1 MRVDGLCILL
11 TFCTSAAALFRAE
24 ADILRTLYVELGVDK
39 QHTLGKYNSQLLQVF
54 DSLQSITRSTL
65 HSYYGITLST
75 GAHGPLDS
83 SDSDN
88 NLVGQL
94 PDLSG
99 LSYLTVLDLGDNGG
113 INDPATTVVT
123 HNHLSGPFPSWIT
136 KTRLEYIDF
145 FNHNFLGMLPDDL
158 GNLVNLTCLSLGVT
172 SKNGRLYGPVPE
184 SWMKLTKL
192 TALGLFGNSFSH
204 INLSRLN
211 DFVNLT
217 DLHLGAN
224 NFDGNF
230 SQMTGPLALPK
241 LINFTIYSN
250 NYHGP
255 VPDLRQC
262 KALQFLWIDFNAF
275 DGEFPE
281 WVNTLPDLY
290 IIAMGYNQLT
300 GPIPASLGQLKALAY
315 LTISG
320 NGFSGP
326 LPDIWDQL
334 PNLAQII
341 AYANNFTGEIPP
353 SIYRSTQID
362 TLQLNNN
369 RFTGSIS
376 PDIKNLTKLVYLVLG
391 YNELNGTIPDELYE
405 CTQLLQ
411 LNLVSNQ
418 LTGTLSP
425 KVSQLTSIALLQFGQ
440 NRLKGDIPDAFGSM
454 SQLQVLDLSYN
465 QFTGGFPRSITNLT
479 QILQIRMNDNELTG
493 PIPSLPSNLLKLQ
506 IQRNQFNGTVFWMSS
521 MPQIQ
526 LLDISYN
533 QFSGPCSSIS
543 LRLMTY
549 CDWSNNQLSGR
560 MPQGYNV
567 TMPLYHLDLSSNQ
580 LTGNMEYSIG
590 SLSSLAYLN
599 LSRNQLTGS
608 LESRLA
614 QLSQLQYMD
623 LSYNKFGG
631 VIPPGAMGSPQMIQL
646 NFDNNNFVG
655 DIPSSVTKSS
665 SMTTL
670 SLGNNQ
676 LTGGLQDVFSLPNLI
691 SLNVSGNNLNG
702 NIPDISGSIGLQVID
717 LSYNRLVGSIPVGLA
732 KQNSLRVLSLSHNQ
746 LTGQVP
752 YPLKSDPQTIDLSSN
767 QLSGPLSF
775 LDTLSSLTRL
785 NLSGNA
791 FSGQIKTLNGMRG
804 LLSIDVSHNLISS
817 LPSMS
822 GLFNL
827 SHNTINGSVP
837 DLTGCTSLSTLDL
850 SYNTLTDV
858 MLMVNVPSLS
868 YCNFTHQTFVCP
880 LPAQASVLCQAR
892 CQVDNYQSA
901 DMSIRIAGSVSTFD
915 SASFI
920 QSVAKIA
927 AISSDRVQ
935 ILRTRS
941 GSVIVDLSFSPPSEG
956 SNEGSSSRVVSYLN
970 QVGSSAYSSMNI
982 TVQSVSDSITPDAI
996 PASTGLSA
1004 GAIAGTVIA
1013 CVFFLVFI
1021 IVIVLLLA
1029 RKKQVYKTSF
1039 DFVDF
1044 TQINNNATLKSV
1056 IPFSELEGQV
1066 MIGSGAFGIVY
1077 RASWRSVTVA
1087 VKQDE
1092 ATLVQSLRPHPNVV
1106 LFMGYTFPPD
1116 PLSIVTEFCEG
1127 GCLLDYLEAHRNEV
1141 TQEKKDSIILGIAK
1155 GVLHL
1160 HQEKIIHRDLAAR
1173 NILLSKHHEAKVSDF
1188 GMSRQIQSR
1197 DTASTTASTMGP
1209 VKWMSPE
1216 AISKREYSTKS
1227 DGDSFTLYHWHPI
1240 NVHSAFSFGVVIW
1253 EILTCEEPWGE
1264 RAMVEV
1270 AIDILNDKRLEIP
1283 DGTPLTL
1290 QAVMKGK
1297 KRSVYLVEHR
1307 AGVWMASPEDRPDFV
1322 QICSWLSD
1330 GSSNN
1335 VYETDLWP
1343 KDEVMSYDMV
1353 DAAHLVNQQ
1362 YAPTDDFLHF
1372 LRAEEDE

>member
-1 MRVDGLCILL
+1 
-11 TFCTSAAALFRAE
+11 A
-24 ADILRTLYVELGVDK
+24 K
-39 QHTLGKYNSQLLQVF
+39 
-54 DSLQSITRSTL
+54 
-65 HSYYGITLST
+65 
-75 GAHGPLDS
+75 
-83 SDSDN
+83 
-88 NLVGQL
+88 
-94 PDLSG
+94 
-99 LSYLTVLDLGDNGG
+99 
-113 INDPATTVVT
+113 
-123 HNHLSGPFPSWIT
+123 
-136 KTRLEYIDF
+136 
-145 FNHNFLGMLPDDL
+145 
-158 GNLVNLTCLSLGVT
+158 
-172 SKNGRLYGPVPE
+172 
-184 SWMKLTKL
+184 
-192 TALGLFGNSFSH
+192 
-204 INLSRLN
+204 
-211 DFVNLT
+211 
-217 DLHLGAN
+217 
-224 NFDGNF
+224 
-230 SQMTGPLALPK
+230 
-241 LINFTIYSN
+241 
-250 NYHGP
+250 
-255 VPDLRQC
+255 
-262 KALQFLWIDFNAF
+262 
-275 DGEFPE
+275 
-281 WVNTLPDLY
+281 
-290 IIAMGYNQLT
+290 
-300 GPIPASLGQLKALAY
+300 
-315 LTISG
+315 
-320 NGFSGP
+320 
-326 LPDIWDQL
+326 DIWDQL
-334 PNLAQII
+334 PNLAQIT

-353 SIYRSTQID
+353 SIYRATGMD
-362 TLQLNNN
+362 TLLLNNN

-376 PDIKNLTKLVYLVLG
+376 PNIKNLTNLAYLVLG
-391 YNELNGTIPDELYE
+391 YNQFNGTIPDELYE

-425 KVSQLTSIALLQFGQ
+425 KVSQLTNVFQLQLGQ
-440 NRLKGDIPDAFGSM
+440 NMLEGDIPDAFGSM
-454 SQLQVLDLSYN
+454 SQLRVLDLSYN
-465 QFTGGFPRSITNLT
+465 QLTGSFPQSITHLT
-479 QILQIRMNDNELTG
+479 QIVQIRMNDNKLTG
-493 PIPSLPSNLLKLQ
+493 PIPSLPPTLLQLQ
-506 IQRNQFNGTVFWMSS
+506 IQRNQFNGTVFWMSTV
-521 MPQIQ
+521 PQIQ

-560 MPQGYNV
+560 MPQNYNV
-567 TMPLYHLDLSSNQ
+567 KMPLYHLDLSSNQ
-580 LTGNMEYSIG
+580 LTGNMEFTVG

-623 LSYNKFGG
+623 ISHNKFGG

-691 SLNVSGNNLNG
+691 SLNVSGNNLNA
-702 NIPDISGSIGLQVID
+702 NIPDISGSLGLQ
-717 LSYNRLVGSIPVGLA
+717 SYNRLVGSIPVGLA

-791 FSGQIKTLNGMRG
+791 FGGQIKTLNGMRG

-827 SHNTINGSVP
+827 KHLDASHNIINGSVP

-850 SYNTLTDV
+850 SYNTLTDA

-901 DMSIRIAGSVSTFD
+901 DMSIRIAGNVSTFD

-920 QSVAKIA
+920 QSVTKIA
-927 AISSDRVQ
+927 DISSNRVQ

-982 TVQSVSDSITPDAI
+982 TVLSVSDSITPDAAS
-996 PASTGLSA
+996 ASTGLSA
-1004 GAIAGTVIA
+1004 GAIAGIVIA
-1013 CVFFLVFI
+1013 CVVFFVFI
-1021 IVIVLLLA
+1021 LVIVLLLT
-1029 RKKQVYKTSF
+1029 RKRRVYKTSF
-1039 DFVDF
+1039 ELVDF

-1066 MIGSGAFGIVY
+1066 MIGSGAYGVVY
-1077 RASWRSVTVA
+1077 KASWRSNTVA
-1087 VKQDE
+1087 VKQVRSEHINTDQMQSFLDE
-1092 ATLVQSLRPHPNVV
+1092 ATLVQSMRPHPNVV

-1160 HQEKIIHRDLAAR
+1160 HQEKPETFCSRERRVIQLF
-1173 NILLSKHHEAKVSDF
+1173 LTLSRKHHEAKVSDF

-1197 DTASTTASTMGP
+1197 DTASTTASTIGP
-1209 VKWMSPE
+1209 VKWMAPE

-1227 DGDSFTLYHWHPI
+1227 DGDSFALYHWHPTD
-1240 NVHSAFSFGVVIW
+1240 VHSAFSFGVVIW

-1283 DGTPLTL
+1283 DGTPPTL

-1297 KRSVYLVEHR
+1297 K
-1307 AGVWMASPEDRPDFV
+1307 
-1322 QICSWLSD
+1322 
-1330 GSSNN
+1330 
-1335 VYETDLWP
+1335 
-1343 KDEVMSYDMV
+1343 
-1353 DAAHLVNQQ
+1353 
-1362 YAPTDDFLHF
+1362 
-1372 LRAEEDE
+1372 